1 MINSQPVKRFSASL
15 IVAITIHVI
24 ALLAVGFSWATSH
37 TSSNTIEVTLAQYT
51 APQPLD
57 EADFFAQIDQ
67 QGSGEASEKK
77 QLAEQQ
83 TFSPNPA
90 DIDQLEQASA
100 NLQETAATEQNQTVE
115 SEPITSFDVIISQ
128 QSSLSIVAENFN
140 DESESKQA
148 PTKTAD
154 LSEQIASLKSVI
166 NTRQEEMTRAPK
178 KRTIST
184 ASTKSH
190 QDAEYLE
197 NWRRQIV
204 TVGNNHYPK
213 AANEQKI
220 YGRVRLLIAMKADG
234 NIKSIE
240 VLESS
245 GKKILDHSA
254 IKIIQLAA
262 PFQPFSAQMRKNT
275 DILEIIRTIEFEK
288 TTLIY

>member
-1 MINSQPVKRFSASL
+1 MINNQPAKRFSASL
-15 IVAITIHVI
+15 IVAIVIHVI
-24 ALLAVGFSWATSH
+24 ALLAVGFSWAASH
-37 TSSNTIEVTLAQYT
+37 TSSNTIEVTLAQYA
-51 APQPLD
+51 APQPID

-67 QGSGEASEKK
+67 QGSGEASDKK

-83 TFSPNPA
+83 IFAPNPA
-90 DIDQLEQASA
+90 DISQLEQASA
-100 NLQETAATEQNQTVE
+100 TSQPLATEQNQTE
-115 SEPITSFDVIISQ
+115 QSEPITSFDVIVSQ
-128 QSSLSIVAENFN
+128 QSSVSIVAQNIN
-140 DESESKQA
+140 DESESQQV
-148 PTKTAD
+148 PSKTAE
-154 LSEQIASLKSVI
+154 LSEQIASLRSVI

-184 ASTKSH
+184 VSSKSH

-197 NWRRQIV
+197 NWRRKIV

-240 VLESS
+240 ILESS

-254 IKIIQLAA
+254 IKIIQLSA

-275 DILEIIRTIEFEK
+275 DILEIIRTIEF
-288 TTLIY
+288 